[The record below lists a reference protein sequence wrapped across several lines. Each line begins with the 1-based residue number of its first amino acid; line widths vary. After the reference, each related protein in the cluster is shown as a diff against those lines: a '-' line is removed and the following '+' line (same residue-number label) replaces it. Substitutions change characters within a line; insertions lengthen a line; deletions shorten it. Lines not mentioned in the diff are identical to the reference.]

1 MRRKIVLAPLA
12 ILGLLLVSFL
22 GGEIVM
28 RLWNWLVPGLF
39 GLHAINFWQALGL
52 LILSRILFGSH
63 GFGRRCGRGR
73 LHDKWEKMSP
83 EDRDR
88 FREGMRS
95 RFGHPQPTPA
105 PTPNPT
111 TT

>member
-1 MRRKIVLAPLA
+1 MKRKIVMVPLGIA
-12 ILGLLLVSFL
+12 AMFLFAFL
-22 GGEIVM
+22 GTEIVLH
-28 RLWNWLVPGLF
+28 LWNWLAPEVF
-39 GLHAINFWQALGL
+39 GLHIITFWQALGL
-52 LILSRILFGSH
+52 LVLCRILFGSH

-95 RFGHPQPTPA
+95 RFGGPSSAA
-105 PTPNPT
+105 PNPNPT
-111 TT
+111 T